1 MVLFEYGNSDN
12 KEGYWSYENL
22 VIKMEYYLDCLKFL
36 YPSFDIIFIFEHLCG
51 YDLTREDRLKT
62 SIMRNYF
69 GGKEPSMIDT
79 VILWGVDF
87 LYHMI
92 VFWKTDDTQHMWWDT
107 ALTDI

>member
-1 MVLFEYGNSDN
+1 MDKYSSKILQNGSSLKKYLSREYNPFMVLFEYGNSDN

-22 VIKMEYYLDCLKFL
+22 VLKMEDYLDCLKFL

-69 GGKEPSMIDT
+69 GG
-79 VILWGVDF
+79 
-87 LYHMI
+87 
-92 VFWKTDDTQHMWWDT
+92 
-107 ALTDI
+107 

>member
-1 MVLFEYGNSDN
+1 MKRINYFRSEKAYLDKDAAKIIQNGSALKKNMSREDNPLMVMFEYGTSDN

-22 VIKMEYYLDCLKFL
+22 VLKMEYYLDCLKFL

-69 GGKEPSMIDT
+69 GG
-79 VILWGVDF
+79 
-87 LYHMI
+87 
-92 VFWKTDDTQHMWWDT
+92 
-107 ALTDI
+107 